1 MFELSGG
8 YKQLVVKRSMM
19 SSAATLVAESKGV
32 LDGLR
37 VLEIGHYVAAPFCAR
52 LLGDL
57 GADVI
62 KVEPPTGDPVR
73 QWGAQVDGQSI
84 WWSMHG
90 RNKRC
95 ITINLKSPE
104 GRGLLL
110 RLVAKCDV
118 VIENFRPG
126 QIDKWGLGPDVL
138 RAVKPDLVIVHIS
151 GYGQSGPYRDRPA
164 FGVIGEAMGG
174 LRHLT
179 DHPPGT
185 SQLPPVRVGVSIGDS
200 IAGLYAAFGAMA
212 ALWNRDRVGTDRV
225 GLTVDVALTES
236 ILSMMEGMLPE
247 YGALGRVKQPTGG
260 RIATAAPSNL
270 YPTADGHWIL
280 IAANSDP
287 LFAKLSDLIGRPE
300 LKGEM
305 DFIDNPS
312 RVANADTLDQI
323 IGDWTRRACLV
334 DLLVALNGANIPCSK
349 VYTAADCAEDPQYR
363 HRGMVREVADPNLG
377 AVLQA
382 GIVPHIPELPGQVR
396 WSGPTI
402 GYHNQEILADLLEL
416 DNAQIESLR
425 EQRAI

>member
-1 MFELSGG
+1 
-8 YKQLVVKRSMM
+8 M

-73 QWGAQVDGQSI
+73 YWGAQVDGQSI

-212 ALWNRDRVGTDRV
+212 VLWSRDRVGTDRV

-287 LFAKLSDLIGRPE
+287 LFAKLSNLIGRPD
-300 LKGEM
+300 LTGQM

-312 RVANADTLDQI
+312 RVANVDTLDQI

-334 DLLVALNGANIPCSK
+334 DLLVALNSANIPCSK

-396 WSGPTI
+396 WSGPVI
-402 GYHNQEILADLLEL
+402 GYHNQEILVDLLEL

>member
-1 MFELSGG
+1 M
-8 YKQLVVKRSMM
+8 
-19 SSAATLVAESKGV
+19 
-32 LDGLR
+32 
-37 VLEIGHYVAAPFCAR
+37 
-52 LLGDL
+52 
-57 GADVI
+57 
-62 KVEPPTGDPVR
+62 
-73 QWGAQVDGQSI
+73 
-84 WWSMHG
+84 
-90 RNKRC
+90 
-95 ITINLKSPE
+95 
-104 GRGLLL
+104 
-110 RLVAKCDV
+110 
-118 VIENFRPG
+118 
-126 QIDKWGLGPDVL
+126 
-138 RAVKPDLVIVHIS
+138 KPDLVIVHIS

-212 ALWNRDRVGTDRV
+212 VLWSRDRVGTDRV

-287 LFAKLSDLIGRPE
+287 LFAKLSNLIGRPD
-300 LKGEM
+300 LTGQM

-312 RVANADTLDQI
+312 RVANVDTLDQI

-334 DLLVALNGANIPCSK
+334 DLLVALNSANIPCSK

-396 WSGPTI
+396 WSGPVI
-402 GYHNQEILADLLEL
+402 GYHNQEILVDLLEL

>member
-1 MFELSGG
+1 
-8 YKQLVVKRSMM
+8 M

-73 QWGAQVDGQSI
+73 HWGAQVDGQSI

-104 GRGLLL
+104 GRALLL

-212 ALWNRDRVGTDRV
+212 VLWSRDRVGTDRV

-287 LFAKLSDLIGRPE
+287 LFAKLSNLIGRPD
-300 LKGEM
+300 LTGQM

-312 RVANADTLDQI
+312 RVANVDTLDQI

-334 DLLVALNGANIPCSK
+334 DLLVALNSANIPCSK

-377 AVLQA
+377 ALLQA

-402 GYHNQEILADLLEL
+402 GYHNQEILVDLLEL